1 MFCYLCASFAKRMRN
16 SPVYSIISDTLSYI
30 IGGGNNGLVINIL
43 DIYRTDSAR
52 SLCGFLCAYY
62 PI

>member
-30 IGGGNNGLVINIL
+30 IGGVIM
-43 DIYRTDSAR
+43 D
-52 SLCGFLCAYY
+52 
-62 PI
+62 